1 MTNENESPTQD
12 LLIQYKLYVQMADKI
27 SQRREGANRFYVT
40 LITSPGL
47 ILLIATQI
55 TPNTPLPTLMTTFVG
70 GIGIILSAAWFYSI
84 QSYKEI
90 NEAKF
95 NVILDIEKK
104 LSHKGFKKEWKYLQ
118 CKKHSDLTKTEKII
132 PWLAGFGYALLI
144 AFSRIQSY
152 LATLQ

>member
-1 MTNENESPTQD
+1 MSEESDAKTQD

-47 ILLIATQI
+47 ILLIASQI
-55 TPNTPLPTLMTTFVG
+55 TPSIPLPTYMPVFVG
-70 GIGIILSAAWFYSI
+70 TIGIILSVAWFFSI

-104 LSHKGFKKEWKYLQ
+104 LSYKGFKKEWKYLQ
-118 CKKHSDLTKTEKII
+118 CKKHSDLTKTEKVI
-132 PWLAGFGYALLI
+132 PWLAGLGYLLLI
-144 AFSRIQSY
+144 AFSIIQPY
-152 LATLQ
+152 LAIPR

>member
-1 MTNENESPTQD
+1 MNEESESPTQD
-12 LLIQYKLYVQMADKI
+12 LLIQYKLYVKMADKI
-27 SQRREGANRFYVT
+27 SQRREGANRFYVI

-55 TPNTPLPTLMTTFVG
+55 TPNIPLPTFMPTFIG
-70 GIGIILSAAWFYSI
+70 GIGIILSAAWFYNI

-104 LSHKGFKKEWKYLQ
+104 LSYKGFKKEWKYLQ
-118 CKKHSDLTKTEKII
+118 CKKHSDLTKSEKVI
-132 PWLAGFGYALLI
+132 PWLAGTGYMLLI
-144 AFSRIQSY
+144 IFSLAQSY
-152 LATLQ
+152 LAIPR